1 MAMILGWLLC
11 AAMAAEAV
19 QLVRLAGAAGTASPS
34 PWRRA
39 LARLAADRVAMAAL
53 FALAALAA
61 IAVLAPLLA
70 PYDPSAQP
78 DIVALKNLPPSLEH
92 PFGTDFASRDVFS
105 RVLYGSRISLAVAA
119 LAVLVSTII
128 GTTYGAVAGF
138 YGGRLDGAMMRVID
152 AALSVPRIL
161 LLIAVIAIAERVSVP
176 VLVLLIGLTGWF
188 GTSRLVRAQV
198 LSLRE
203 QEMTVAARALGARD
217 REILWRHLA
226 PNLLSTVIV
235 AATLALGNVVIL
247 EAALGYL
254 GIGVRPPTPTWGNII
269 QEGSEQIAS
278 LWWMSVFPGL
288 AIVCTVLAIN
298 TFGDALRDALDPR
311 TANAR

>member
-1 MAMILGWLLC
+1 MATVLGWLLC
-11 AAMAAEAV
+11 AAVAVEAV
-19 QLVRLAGAAGTASPS
+19 LLVRRAGAAGTASAS

-39 LARLAADRVAMAAL
+39 LARLAADPVAMAAL
-53 FALAALAA
+53 FVLAALAA
-61 IAVLAPLLA
+61 IAVLAPVVA

-78 DIVALKNLPPSLEH
+78 DIVGLKNLPPSLAH

-105 RVLYGSRISLAVAA
+105 RVLYGSRISLAVAT

-128 GTTYGAVAGF
+128 GTAYGAVAGF
-138 YGGRLDGAMMRVID
+138 YGGRLDGAMMRLID

-161 LLIAVIAIAERVSVP
+161 LLIAVIAIAEQVSIP

-188 GTSRLVRAQV
+188 GTSRLVRGQV

-217 REILWRHLA
+217 REILWRHLL

-235 AATLALGNVVIL
+235 SATLALGNVVIL

-288 AIVCTVLAIN
+288 AIVLTVLAIN